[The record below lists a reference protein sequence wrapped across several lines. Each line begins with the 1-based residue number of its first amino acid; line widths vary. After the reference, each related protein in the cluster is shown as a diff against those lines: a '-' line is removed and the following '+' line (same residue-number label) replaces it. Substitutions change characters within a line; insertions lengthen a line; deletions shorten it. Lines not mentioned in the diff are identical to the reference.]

1 MGKTAIIVDDHPM
14 CRKATALAFAAAAPG
29 THLVETGSLSD
40 ARRMAAD
47 ADMVTMD
54 LSLPDSRG
62 LLSLS
67 EFRDQFPDLP
77 MLVISGTAN
86 PAVEQEL
93 SVLGADGF
101 LSKEASMPEMVE
113 AIRTVLG
120 RGRWFSAGAQDAI
133 EDADRTEVQRIRT
146 LTAAQLRVLRAM
158 SDGSL
163 NKQIAYDLDLSE
175 ITVKTH
181 VKAILKKLAVPN
193 RTQAILMLARVEQ

>member
-86 PAVEQEL
+86 PAVE
-93 SVLGADGF
+93 
-101 LSKEASMPEMVE
+101 EASMPEMVE